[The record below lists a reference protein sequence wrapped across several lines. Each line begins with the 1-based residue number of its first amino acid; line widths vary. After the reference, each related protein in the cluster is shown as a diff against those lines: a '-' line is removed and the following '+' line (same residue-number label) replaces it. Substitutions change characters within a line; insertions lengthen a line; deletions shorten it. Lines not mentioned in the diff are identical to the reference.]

1 MMMQLRGPKNYGS
14 FADFERE
21 ELRPM
26 QKVGFSIDDLEAEAT
41 FNPGREES
49 GSQESDELDFG

>member
-1 MMMQLRGPKNYGS
+1 MMQLRGPKNYGS

-26 QKVGFSIDDLEAEAT
+26 QKVGFTIDDLEHEAA

-49 GSQESDELDFG
+49 AAPDYDELDFG

>member
-1 MMMQLRGPKNYGS
+1 MSAKSYGS

-26 QKVGFSIDDLEAEAT
+26 NKLGFSIDDLESEAHAKFGDELVET
-41 FNPGREES
+41 ETE
-49 GSQESDELDFG
+49 ELDFG

>member
-1 MMMQLRGPKNYGS
+1 MSRATGPKNYDS

-26 QKVGFSIDDLEAEAT
+26 NRMGFSVADLESEAQYRSHDEHVEQG
-41 FNPGREES
+41 P
-49 GSQESDELDFG
+49 DELDFE

>member
-14 FADFERE
+14 YADFERE

-26 QKVGFSIDDLEAEAT
+26 HKVGFSIDDLEAEAT
-41 FNPGREES
+41 FIPGREDSNTTEP
-49 GSQESDELDFG
+49 DELDFG

>member
-1 MMMQLRGPKNYGS
+1 MNRLTGPKSYFT

-26 QKVGFSIDDLEAEAT
+26 NKVGFCVDDLEAEAHYRV
-41 FNPGREES
+41 GEES
-49 GSQESDELDFG
+49 LEREPEELDFE

>member
-1 MMMQLRGPKNYGS
+1 MKRDGVPKSYGS

-26 QKVGFSIDDLEAEAT
+26 NKVGFSVADLEAEAAYKA
-41 FNPGREES
+41 FDEPQDYRPE
-49 GSQESDELDFG
+49 ELDFG

>member
-1 MMMQLRGPKNYGS
+1 MTLFAGPKNYGS

-26 QKVGFSIDDLEAEAT
+26 QKVGFSVDDLEAEAT
-41 FNPGREES
+41 FTAAREDVVS
-49 GSQESDELDFG
+49 STPDELDFD

>member
-1 MMMQLRGPKNYGS
+1 MNRNGPKFYDS

-26 QKVGFSIDDLEAEAT
+26 NKVGFSVADLEAEALYR
-41 FNPGREES
+41 GGEEALEREPE
-49 GSQESDELDFG
+49 ELDFE

>member
-1 MMMQLRGPKNYGS
+1 MNRQTGPKSYDS

-26 QKVGFSIDDLEAEAT
+26 NKVGFSVDDLESEAL
-41 FNPGREES
+41 FRAGEEPVENS
-49 GSQESDELDFG
+49 GPEELDFE

>member
-1 MMMQLRGPKNYGS
+1 MNRLNGPKSYGS

-26 QKVGFSIDDLEAEAT
+26 NKVGFTVDDLESEALYRAGEE
-41 FNPGREES
+41 PIEREPE
-49 GSQESDELDFG
+49 ELDFE

>member
-1 MMMQLRGPKNYGS
+1 MKSEGSPKSYGS

-26 QKVGFSIDDLEAEAT
+26 NKVGFCVADLEAEAAYKA
-41 FNPGREES
+41 FDEQVDAGPE
-49 GSQESDELDFG
+49 ELDFG

>member
-1 MMMQLRGPKNYGS
+1 MIPFGVPRNYGS

-26 QKVGFSIDDLEAEAT
+26 QRVGFTVAALESEAT
-41 FNPGREES
+41 FTASHDDFQAREP
-49 GSQESDELDFG
+49 DELDFD

>member
-1 MMMQLRGPKNYGS
+1 MHISGGPKSYGS

-26 QKVGFSIDDLEAEAT
+26 NKLGFSVDDLEAEAT
-41 FNPGREES
+41 FKHFDDQTFEAHR
-49 GSQESDELDFG
+49 DELDFD

>member
-1 MMMQLRGPKNYGS
+1 MSRLNGPKSYHS

-26 QKVGFSIDDLEAEAT
+26 NQVGFTVADLESEALYRSAEE
-41 FNPGREES
+41 PVEREPV
-49 GSQESDELDFG
+49 ELDFE

>member
-1 MMMQLRGPKNYGS
+1 MTRGTGPKNYDS

-26 QKVGFSIDDLEAEAT
+26 NKVGFTVDDLEHEALYRSHDEH
-41 FNPGREES
+41 FDREPE
-49 GSQESDELDFG
+49 ELDFD